1 MRTMQPVVGLGSYR
15 WDPEWLP
22 LDEFEERLRAVRREM
37 AVRGWSHLIV
47 HGNAQDCAA
56 LTYLTNFYPRNRWA
70 IALVPAQGPLKLLV
84 AGSTRDLP
92 AAALLTWVK
101 DVASYGDAAKILPG
115 WLGEAKPKIGLYGE
129 SFMRHAIHDTI
140 AGGARKL
147 GTVESADDLLNGM
160 MRKKRPRELAM
171 VRKSCAILKETVS
184 ALKRAKAAGEPVV
197 AATIEAERV
206 ARLSEAQDI
215 RILFSLDGG
224 KMLRPFEELSERHC
238 DPLVA
243 YVAVRYLG
251 YWSEAMV
258 TLADKPTVARGEAA
272 DALVALVAA
281 AKPGLVL
288 AGVPGKPHPALGNCL
303 GHSIGLALDEGDR
316 PLEADGVYS
325 LHVGV
330 ADEKYGYALMSAM
343 VALKDGGNE
352 VLWAE
357 A

>member
-1 MRTMQPVVGLGSYR
+1 MQPVVGLGSYR

-37 AVRGWSHLIV
+37 AARGWSHLIV

-56 LTYLTNFYPRNRWA
+56 LTYLTNFFPRNRWA
-70 IALVPAQGPLKLLV
+70 IALIPVQGPLKLLV

-101 DVASYGDAAKILPG
+101 DVASYGDAAKIIPA
-115 WLGEAKPKIGLYGE
+115 WLGEGKRKIGLYGE
-129 SFMRHAIHDTI
+129 AFMRHAVHDTI

-147 GTVESADDLLNGM
+147 ATVEGADALLDAA
-160 MRKKRPRELAM
+160 MRRKRPRELAM
-171 VRKSCAILKETVS
+171 MRKSCAILRDTVA
-184 ALKRAKAAGEPVV
+184 ALKSEKAKGAPVV

-206 ARLSEAQDI
+206 ARASQAQDI

-224 KMLRPFEELSERHC
+224 RTLRPFEELSNTRC

-243 YVAVRYLG
+243 YIAVRYLG
-251 YWSEAMV
+251 YWSEALV
-258 TLADKPTVARGEAA
+258 TVADAPNPAQREAA
-272 DALVALVAA
+272 DALVALVAE
-281 AKPGLVL
+281 AKPGLRL
-288 AGVPGKPHPALGNCL
+288 ADVEGKPHPLIGNCL
-303 GHSIGLALDEGDR
+303 GHSIGLSLDEGSA
-316 PLEADGVYS
+316 PLEAGGVYS

-330 ADEKYGYALMSAM
+330 ADEKSGYALMSAM

-352 VLWAE
+352 VLWGDA
-357 A
+357 